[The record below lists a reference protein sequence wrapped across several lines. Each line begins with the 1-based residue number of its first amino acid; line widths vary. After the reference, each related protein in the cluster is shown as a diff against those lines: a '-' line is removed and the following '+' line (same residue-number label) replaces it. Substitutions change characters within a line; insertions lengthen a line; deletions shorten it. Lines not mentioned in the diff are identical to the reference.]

1 MPFCKRM
8 TQKKQDLTYSI
19 IFDIPKKEQI
29 SVDEFVKGMQ
39 ECLSALEEINNVI
52 AGGIDTSIKVI
63 SYIESLEAGSI
74 EFKLKDEVKSKKN
87 DDAIEALSASLVT
100 VATGDLT
107 SFIPIVLKKSRDAI
121 IKIQGKSIENKEKKK
136 LIEEAITKELNDSGI
151 NNELKGYYLDKT
163 RLSKAIKHFSKGV
176 QKTGDNVF
184 YKPSKTER
192 KIKINSSMANEEEA
206 LMPIIEDEEK
216 DLKNTSEI
224 TDIYQ
229 LLTPTSK
236 KDYLWEFEENEG
248 KIRCKM
254 EDKEFFNKYILNQI
268 KLGGNEKLKIKM
280 KIETFLEKKSKKIK
294 KEYTILEVIEVF
306 EEKNLFNY
314 NN

>member
-1 MPFCKRM
+1 M
-8 TQKKQDLTYSI
+8 TKKKDLTYSI
-19 IFDIPKKEQI
+19 IFDIPKEQI
-29 SVDEFVKGMQ
+29 SVDEFARGMQ
-39 ECLSALEEINNVI
+39 ECLSALEEINNVV
-52 AGGIDTSIKVI
+52 AGGIDTSIKVV

-74 EFKLKDEVKSKKN
+74 EFKLKDEVKSKKSN
-87 DDAIEALSASLVT
+87 ESIETLSASLTT

-107 SFIPIVLKKSRDAI
+107 SFIPLILKKSRDAI
-121 IKIQGKSIENKEKKK
+121 IKIQSKSIENKEKKK
-136 LIEEAITKELNDSGI
+136 LIEEAIAKELNDSGI
-151 NNELKGYYLDKT
+151 NNELKGYYLDKE

-176 QKTGDNVF
+176 KKTGDNVF
-184 YKPSKTER
+184 YKPSKTEK
-192 KIKINSSMANEEEA
+192 KIKINSSMANEEVILTQE
-206 LMPIIEDEEK
+206 ITEEEK
-216 DLKNTSEI
+216 DLQNTSEI

-236 KDYLWEFEENEG
+236 KDCLWEFEENEG

-254 EDKEFFNKYILNQI
+254 EDKEFFNKYTLNQI
-268 KLGGNEKLKIKM
+268 KLGGNEKLKVKM